1 MHEEEGET
9 GERNPC
15 AALLGR
21 PFADACKWCPT
32 VHTLKERADRLTH
45 RSVNESLY
53 NYEVPHGFGHGVR
66 AIARPQLSLRLFEVA
81 ADRFF
86 AEAECLCRFL

>member
-1 MHEEEGET
+1 MGEKSS
-9 GERNPC
+9 C
-15 AALLGR
+15 AVLLGR
-21 PFADACKWCPT
+21 PFADACKWCAS
-32 VHTLKERADRLTH
+32 VQTLKERSGSSLAQISERTV
-45 RSVNESLY
+45 RRSLY